1 MVQSLAPAQCRA
13 MSTAVCFFVL
23 NLIALGGGPTFVGLV
38 SESNMAELGEMGA
51 LLLAFKYLAV
61 PFALSVLAFVW
72 TAFRLEKD
80 LDAVASAH

>member
-1 MVQSLAPAQCRA
+1 M
-13 MSTAVCFFVL
+13 L

-80 LDAVASAH
+80 LDAVASAY